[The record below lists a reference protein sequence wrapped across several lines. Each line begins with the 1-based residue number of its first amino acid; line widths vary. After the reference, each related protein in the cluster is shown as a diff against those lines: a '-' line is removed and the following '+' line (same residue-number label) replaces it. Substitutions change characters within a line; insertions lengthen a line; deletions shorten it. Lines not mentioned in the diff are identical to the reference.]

1 MPVLLRKID
10 KIFPTLCLLW
20 AEIEV
25 AKMRNLNMLNRYRL
39 TKKELELYGCNGDHG
54 NGFF

>member
-20 AEIEV
+20 AETEV
-25 AKMRNLNMLNRYRL
+25 ARM
-39 TKKELELYGCNGDHG
+39 NGWEALVACVAIICATW
-54 NGFF
+54 FFVEIVRR

>member
-25 AKMRNLNMLNRYRL
+25 VK
-39 TKKELELYGCNGDHG
+39 CVD
-54 NGFF
+54 